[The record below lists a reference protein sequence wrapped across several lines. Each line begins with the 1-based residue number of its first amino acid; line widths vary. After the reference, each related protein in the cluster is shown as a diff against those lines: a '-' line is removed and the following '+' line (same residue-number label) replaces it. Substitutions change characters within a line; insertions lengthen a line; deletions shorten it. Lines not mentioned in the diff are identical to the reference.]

1 MGRQLKIFIFSGAT
15 GILMY
20 QNTLHMGGL
29 SFYHYKLRC
38 EVTTIDDDDSNNLSE
53 ENNPVEDEDD

>member
-1 MGRQLKIFIFSGAT
+1 
-15 GILMY
+15 MY

-38 EVTTIDDDDSNNLSE
+38 ELTTIDDDDSNNLSE